1 MNPLSALGVRE
12 VNHLPVH
19 FAKTTISAYEKESIR
34 NWVTNKLSGRF
45 CIIDT
50 PTINEKNKLTSVTQ
64 IAFENPQELT
74 YMMLA
79 CPHLRR

>member
-12 VNHLPVH
+12 VSHLPAH
-19 FAKTTISAYEKESIR
+19 FVTTTISPYEKEQVK
-34 NWVTNKLSGRF
+34 NWITSKLSGRF

-50 PTINEKNKLTSVTQ
+50 PIINEKNKLTSVTQ
-64 IAFENPQELT
+64 VAFENHQELT

-79 CPHLRR
+79 CPYLRR